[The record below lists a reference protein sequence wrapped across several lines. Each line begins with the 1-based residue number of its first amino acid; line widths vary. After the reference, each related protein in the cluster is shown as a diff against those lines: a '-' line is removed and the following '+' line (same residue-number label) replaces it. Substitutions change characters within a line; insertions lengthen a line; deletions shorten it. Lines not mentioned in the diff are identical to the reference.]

1 MRVSRTDP
9 GYKAP
14 ALEKG
19 LAILELMAGKSQG
32 LSMVQIARALGRSH
46 NEIYRM
52 LVVLEAQGFIARS
65 AEDKFV
71 LTGRLFDLAMRQAP
85 RRNLHDAALP
95 VMHRLTEEI
104 WQSCHLAVLSG
115 DDIVVVA
122 RVESP
127 DLLGFAVRIG
137 YRRPIGISTSGR
149 VLYGFASPE
158 TRKQLDG
165 ALTRQFGTH
174 EAAEP
179 FRCDAHRAHTNG
191 VLTTPSETVSLI
203 TDIGA
208 PVFDE
213 GHIGAV
219 ASLTVPFVTGP
230 NAHASLDEAV
240 SAVKAAAAD
249 ITRVLSLG
257 A

>member
-1 MRVSRTDP
+1 MRVTRPDL

-19 LAILELMAGKSQG
+19 LAILELLAGKNQG

-52 LVVLEAQGFIARS
+52 LVVLEALGFIGRS
-65 AEDKFV
+65 AEEKFV
-71 LTGRLFDLAMRQAP
+71 LTGRLFDIAMRQAP

-95 VMHRLTEEI
+95 VMHRLAEEI

-127 DLLGFAVRIG
+127 DLMGFAVRIG

-158 TRKQLDG
+158 TRKQLDT
-165 ALTRQFGTH
+165 ALARQFGSMK
-174 EAAEP
+174 AAES
-179 FRCDAHRAHTNG
+179 FRRDARRAHANG
-191 VLTTPSETVSLI
+191 VLTTPSETVALI

-213 GHIGAV
+213 GHVGAV
-219 ASLTVPFVTGP
+219 ASLTVPFVSGP
-230 NAHASLDEAV
+230 NAHTRLEKAV
-240 SAVKAAAAD
+240 SAVKDAAAE